1 MKRPSSHLHQ
11 TGAIDIDQAM
21 TPMIDVVFLL
31 LVFFVWTASFQIIEQ
46 ILPGE
51 LSSQIGSQPS
61 TPTPPPVK
69 DFEDIIITVFYD
81 GQNPAWT
88 LNQQPI
94 NRITEIQR
102 RLSAIAS
109 VNAAAPVILHPQPN
123 VPLEFVIQS
132 YDAAK
137 LSGFTKVAFA
147 VNPTVNS
154 TP

>member
-1 MKRPSSHLHQ
+1 MKRPSTHLYQ
-11 TGAIDIDQAM
+11 SDAIDIDQAM

-46 ILPGE
+46 ILPSE
-51 LSSQIGSQPS
+51 LSSQIGNQSQ
-61 TPTPPPVK
+61 TQTPPPIK
-69 DFEDIIITVFYD
+69 DFEDIVITISFD
-81 GQNPAWT
+81 GQNAAWT
-88 LNQQPI
+88 LNKQPI
-94 NRITEIQR
+94 NQITEIQQ

-147 VNPTVNS
+147 VNPNQ
-154 TP
+154 

>member
-1 MKRPSSHLHQ
+1 MKRPTAHLRQ
-11 TGAIDIDQAM
+11 NNAIDIDEAM

-31 LVFFVWTASFQIIEQ
+31 LVFFVWTASFQIVEQ
-46 ILPGE
+46 ILPSE
-51 LSSQIGSQPS
+51 LSSQIGSQSS
-61 TPTPPPVK
+61 TLTPPPIK
-69 DFEDIIITVFYD
+69 DFDDVVVTISFD
-81 GQNPAWT
+81 GQTPAWT
-88 LNQQPI
+88 LNKQPVD
-94 NRITEIQR
+94 RIEDVQN
-102 RLSAIAS
+102 RLSDIAN

-147 VNPTVNS
+147 I

>member
-1 MKRPSSHLHQ
+1 MKRPSAHLQ
-11 TGAIDIDQAM
+11 QNDAIDIDQAM

-31 LVFFVWTASFQIIEQ
+31 LVFFVWTASFQTIEQ
-46 ILPGE
+46 ILPSE
-51 LSSQIGSQPS
+51 LSSQIGNQSQAL
-61 TPTPPPVK
+61 TPPPIK
-69 DFEDIIITVFYD
+69 DFEDIVINISFD
-81 GQNPAWT
+81 GQNPAWK
-88 LNQQPI
+88 LNKQPI
-94 NRITEIQR
+94 NRITDIQQ

-147 VNPTVNS
+147 INPNQ
-154 TP
+154 

>member
-11 TGAIDIDQAM
+11 SDAIDIDQAM

-31 LVFFVWTASFQIIEQ
+31 LVFFVWTASFQTIEQ
-46 ILPGE
+46 ILPSE
-51 LSSQIGSQPS
+51 LSSQIGNQSQAL
-61 TPTPPPVK
+61 TPPPIK
-69 DFEDIIITVFYD
+69 DFEDIVITISFD
-81 GQNPAWT
+81 GQNAAWT
-88 LNQQPI
+88 LNKQPI
-94 NRITEIQR
+94 SRINEIQK
-102 RLSAIAS
+102 RLAAIAS

-147 VNPTVNS
+147 VNPNQ
-154 TP
+154 

>member
-1 MKRPSSHLHQ
+1 MRRPSTHLHQ
-11 TGAIDIDQAM
+11 PGAVDIDQAM

-31 LVFFVWTASFQIIEQ
+31 LVFFVWTASFQVIEQ
-46 ILPGE
+46 ILPSE
-51 LSSQIGSQPS
+51 LSSQIGNQQSAL
-61 TPTPPPVK
+61 TPPPIK
-69 DFEDIIITVFYD
+69 DFEDIIITVSYAN
-81 GQNPAWT
+81 GRPGWT

-94 NRITEIQR
+94 KRIAEIEK
-102 RLSAIAS
+102 RLTAIAT

-147 VNPTVNS
+147 VNPQ
-154 TP
+154 

>member
-1 MKRPSSHLHQ
+1 MKRPSTHLHQ
-11 TGAIDIDQAM
+11 PSAIDIDQAM

-31 LVFFVWTASFQIIEQ
+31 LVFFVWTASFQVIEQ
-46 ILPGE
+46 ILPSE
-51 LSSQIGSQPS
+51 LSSQMGNQPS
-61 TPTPPPVK
+61 TLTPPPIK
-69 DFEDIIITVFYD
+69 DFDDVIITVSYD
-81 GQNPAWT
+81 NGRPAWT
-88 LNQQPI
+88 LNKQPI
-94 NRITEIQR
+94 TRIAEIER

-147 VNPTVNS
+147 VNPQ
-154 TP
+154 

>member
-1 MKRPSSHLHQ
+1 MKFPSAHLHQ
-11 TGAIDIDQAM
+11 SDAIDIDQAM

-31 LVFFVWTASFQIIEQ
+31 LVFFVWTASFQTIEQ
-46 ILPGE
+46 ILPSE
-51 LSSQIGSQPS
+51 LSSQIGNQSQ
-61 TPTPPPVK
+61 TLTPPPIK
-69 DFEDIIITVFYD
+69 DFEDIVITISFD
-81 GQNPAWT
+81 GENAAWT
-88 LNQQPI
+88 LNKQPVD
-94 NRITEIQR
+94 RITEIQQ

-147 VNPTVNS
+147 VNPNQ
-154 TP
+154 

>member
-1 MKRPSSHLHQ
+1 MKRPSAHLQ
-11 TGAIDIDQAM
+11 QNNAIDIDQAM

-46 ILPGE
+46 ILPSE
-51 LSSQIGSQPS
+51 LSSQIGTQQSDLA
-61 TPTPPPVK
+61 PPKVK
-69 DFEDIIITVFYD
+69 DFDDVVVTIAYD
-81 GQNPAWT
+81 GQSPSWT
-88 LNQQPI
+88 LNKQPI
-94 NRITEIQR
+94 DRIEEIQN
-102 RLSAIAS
+102 RLASIAS

-147 VNPTVNS
+147 VNP
-154 TP
+154 